1 MIDRLTA
8 LFSVLRAL
16 WPMSLTAA
24 FAALVVI
31 LLRLALRKRA
41 PRQIV
46 CLMWLIV
53 FARLLFPFNLESHVS
68 VMPAA
73 LAEPPAAVQVSAD
86 LPGTVTFPVQE
97 QTPAQAVQ
105 PGLVHTAVQEPAAVT
120 PPVIQAPEGH
130 APSVP
135 DSTPSDDFNADSTP
149 AAFPWQA
156 LLAGVWLAG
165 VLAMLGY
172 ALISYLRLR
181 RSVFAA
187 VRAADGAWEHPHVYS
202 PFILGFFRPKIYLP
216 AGVTGPAR
224 QLILCHERAHLRRRD
239 YIVKP
244 ICWLALALHWFNPL
258 VWASYLLMS
267 RDIEV
272 ACDQAVIRQLGPGVK
287 ADYSSA
293 LLALA
298 TNGRFPAPC
307 PLAFG
312 LGGVGSRIRNILS
325 YRKPAAWIGVMSAL
339 AAILAAVC
347 LLTDPIAQASSPP
360 EDPDVPWHTLAV
372 SPLGQPENGVYTQ
385 FTLTYGNQEHTFSGA
400 HCEGLEIGSYVEDLN
415 GDGAPELIV
424 SLTSGYG
431 DGFLTSNLHVFDSET
446 FEQYNCADLVTLIDS
461 SLTYSADSEA
471 YYLSAPNFEQTV
483 RKDSFPEYIAQ
494 EDLLYFIS
502 IGDYYSFSAADGVL
516 YCTLGCKVTSS
527 VSCGNLTVGLVLTGD
542 GFQCIYYSF
551 AFNEAL
557 SNYRPVDRS
566 TLTLVQSS
574 SETDAALYTDP
585 NGEFVLCKGDWISYL
600 EIATPTNYDRIIL
613 YDSDPDD
620 ANVTICFY
628 FGNSPFPFTLYWDEA
643 ERMWST
649 NSGKLNLSGL
659 TLIDS
664 LSYPRYFYDRDTF
677 LYRDA
682 SLRCFLL
689 DGGRLY
695 DLGYLGDSITDFRAH
710 DIDGDTIEEITITS
724 YFIVDGSLFS
734 ALYILERAGEG
745 WEVHQLQTHAPDYQ
759 PPYSPGDVSSAASFD
774 ASGTSVTMHLAGFDY
789 QFTVSDEIANSSGS
803 YYATDANSSRS
814 LIWGGLAG
822 NPYLRLTGAIYRG
835 DSYCGSYE
843 LLCWPQYRANGTF
856 VQIPVGLCAGQDDQA
871 FYLPSYMAP
880 EEYFGL
886 QECNL
891 TVAALC
897 VEECAYTGATLYQDA
912 DGVSILRA
920 DGHIGPLPPKYQGY
934 YYYDFRADDIAQL
947 ISNPEDAYPG
957 INMQYEVRDGDLF
970 WYQHVNLTW
979 SDEEGIW
986 IGRDLYLP

>member
-41 PRQIV
+41 PRQTV

-73 LAEPPAAVQVSAD
+73 LAEPPAAVTQAPEN
-86 LPGTVTFPVQE
+86 LPAAVTFPVQE

-120 PPVIQAPEGH
+120 PPVIQAPADH

-135 DSTPSDDFNADSTP
+135 DSTPSDDFNADSIP

-372 SPLGQPENGVYTQ
+372 SPVGQPENGVYTQ

-400 HCEGLEIGSYVEDLN
+400 HCQDLEIGSYVEDLN

-431 DGFLTSNLHVFDSET
+431 DGFLTSNLHIFDSET
-446 FEQYNCADLVTLIDS
+446 FEEYNCADLVTLIDS

-527 VSCGNLTVGLVLTGD
+527 VSCGNLTVGLALTGD
-542 GFQCIYYSF
+542 GFQCVSYSF
-551 AFNEAL
+551 APAKTPPTVLATAEKADHSAGSETVSLSLSGRIPMLNWNGTDTELTEPIAADNLTGLYYQDLDGDGDAEVVVTYTEKAWGKVNQIITVYERSGNRLIPYTYNTTEVLWHFLGSIIEAYQADSQTVIFNHYDGNAMVEGGGHLDISYFDGYEDLIDQTYRGYTNELSSLTFNGSAFQIVLEPVL
-557 SNYRPVDRS
+557 SNDSDVYREHDLSIRPSLYAEGRPVARLEYA
-566 TLTLVQSS
+566 LTYTGSGFELGEPSIELYSYGADTSNPIAFSAYQ
-574 SETDAALYTDP
+574 AALEGEAFIGGGGDLTIGRQYTIDQVFADQ
-585 NGEFVLCKGDWISYL
+585 GS
-600 EIATPTNYDRIIL
+600 
-613 YDSDPDD
+613 
-620 ANVTICFY
+620 
-628 FGNSPFPFTLYWDEA
+628 
-643 ERMWST
+643 
-649 NSGKLNLSGL
+649 SGL
-659 TLIDS
+659 TPTQFTGADLDQDGVPEAVLLYPIGNGYTYLI
-664 LSYPRYFYDRDTF
+664 LRYH
-677 LYRDA
+677 
-682 SLRCFLL
+682 
-689 DGGRLY
+689 DGGVY
-695 DLGYLGDSITDFRAH
+695 GYAINGRGFQSLKTDGTFSFSYSAA
-710 DIDGDTIEEITITS
+710 DTGC
-724 YFIVDGSLFS
+724 GSLHFTDS
-734 ALYILERAGEG
+734 GYTYDVRASG
-745 WEVHQLQTHAPDYQ
+745 
-759 PPYSPGDVSSAASFD
+759 D
-774 ASGTSVTMHLAGFDY
+774 ASGDPPLYKINGFSVTQSEFESY
-789 QFTVSDEIANSSGS
+789 QQ
-803 YYATDANSSRS
+803 
-814 LIWGGLAG
+814 W
-822 NPYLRLTGAIYRG
+822 
-835 DSYCGSYE
+835 
-843 LLCWPQYRANGTF
+843 
-856 VQIPVGLCAGQDDQA
+856 
-871 FYLPSYMAP
+871 
-880 EEYFGL
+880 
-886 QECNL
+886 
-891 TVAALC
+891 
-897 VEECAYTGATLYQDA
+897 QDA
-912 DGVSILRA
+912 KKDVTW
-920 DGHIGPLPPKYQGY
+920 
-934 YYYDFRADDIAQL
+934 YDFTA
-947 ISNPEDAYPG
+947 SN
-957 INMQYEVRDGDLF
+957 IQTLC
-970 WYQHVNLTW
+970 
-979 SDEEGIW
+979 S
-986 IGRDLYLP
+986 